1 MENKLSQYLKKL
13 RLNAGY
19 NQDYVASVLHIARQ
33 TYAHYEKG
41 DRTPKA
47 DTIYKLAGL
56 YNVPVEDMMHLCIE
70 LDRNDYYDAPMPTAS
85 SQELGEFLE
94 YINTAK
100 NKKKYQYL
108 SNSEKK
114 LLFLYDM
121 LADRDKQDIIE
132 FIRIKVKRYNR
143 EKQ

>member
-1 MENKLSQYLKKL
+1 
-13 RLNAGY
+13 
-19 NQDYVASVLHIARQ
+19 
-33 TYAHYEKG
+33 
-41 DRTPKA
+41 
-47 DTIYKLAGL
+47 
-56 YNVPVEDMMHLCIE
+56 
-70 LDRNDYYDAPMPTAS
+70 MPTAS
-85 SQELGEFLE
+85 SQELSEFLE

-132 FIRIKVKRYNR
+132 FIRIKVKSYNR